1 MTAQRHPGKQRN
13 DGGLG
18 RNAPC
23 ARGTQVGGKAML
35 RKSCVLLVLVA
46 LTVGVA
52 FLARP
57 ASAAE
62 ERKDGDGEPA
72 VRENRGD
79 GEDRDR
85 GDRRRRFG
93 TLMRAFRKQ
102 RAGEKLTK
110 EEQEAVDRMQRLRGR
125 DGNRDGGRAGAPG
138 RGPAVDLVAPPGQKP
153 GIGALQRLK
162 HDERLNVIDDA
173 YYRIAEI
180 HIHTKEYGKA
190 VEALQQLLKTSPD
203 KLAISLTHLNLAEI
217 YRKELDNKKQAI
229 AEYRKVTGEYAIDAQ
244 KRLASL
250 FEELDQIDE
259 AVDQFEAII
268 KATPDKMQKVLA
280 LRELAE
286 LLFRNEREDE
296 AVGVLQRLTKAVTY
310 DEAKEVSK
318 ALVVIRA
325 QREEAE
331 ESRRGRERE
340 ARTRAWRDRF
350 GGRRRRRPAADR
362 GVRPEQGRPVERKID
377 DPQPEERPIEPKP
390 R

>member
-1 MTAQRHPGKQRN
+1 MTAQRHLGKRGQ
-13 DGGLG
+13 DGRLTS
-18 RNAPC
+18 NAPC
-23 ARGTQVGGKAML
+23 ARETRVGGKAML

-62 ERKDGDGEPA
+62 ERKDGDKGPA
-72 VRENRGD
+72 VRENRRDAQG
-79 GEDRDR
+79 RDR

-93 TLMRAFRKQ
+93 VLMQAFRKQ

-125 DGNRDGGRAGAPG
+125 DGNRDAGRADAPG
-138 RGPAVDLVAPPGQKP
+138 RGPAVGLVAPPGQKA

-180 HIHTKEYGKA
+180 HIHKKEYAKA

-217 YRKELDNKKQAI
+217 YRKELDNKQQAI
-229 AEYRKVTGEYAIDAQ
+229 AEYRNVTGEYAIDAQ

-286 LLFRNEREDE
+286 LLFRNNREDE

-318 ALVVIRA
+318 ALVAIVA
-325 QREEAE
+325 QRQEAE
-331 ESRRGRERE
+331 KDRRERERE
-340 ARTRAWRDRF
+340 ARMRAGRDRF
-350 GGRRRRRPAADR
+350 AGRRRRPAAGD
-362 GVRPEQGRPVERKID
+362 GGMRPEQVRPAERKKD
-377 DPQPEERPIEPKP
+377 EAQPEERPIEPKP